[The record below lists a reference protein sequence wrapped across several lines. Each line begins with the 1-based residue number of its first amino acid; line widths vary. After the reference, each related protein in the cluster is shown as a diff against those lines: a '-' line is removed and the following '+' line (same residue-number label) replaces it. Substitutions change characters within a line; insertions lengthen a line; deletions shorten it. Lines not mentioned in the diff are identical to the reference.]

1 MTRRLALFLPVC
13 LWADERSDILDLV
26 SPLATALSNGDPEEF
41 LKHIPEDCPNR
52 TQLADNVRGLIAQAE
67 VTCSV
72 DIKNIKDGRA
82 ELDWLMDI
90 RARAT
95 ETTLERRKGTVIITV
110 RNGALA
116 SLEPASFFR
125 PATIR

>member
-1 MTRRLALFLPVC
+1 VTRRLALLLPVC

-26 SPLATALSNGDPEEF
+26 APLATALSNGDPEEF

-52 TQLADNVRGLIAQAE
+52 AQLADNVRGLMAQAE

-72 DIKNIKDGRA
+72 DIKNIQNGRA

-95 ETTLERRKGTVIITV
+95 ETTLERRKGAVVVTV
-110 RNGALA
+110 RDRALA
-116 SLEPASFFR
+116 SIEPASFFR
-125 PATIR
+125 PATMR